1 MSKIKLSI
9 HNDMASGTYVNEDDQ
24 YNEFLSSVR
33 KRFKSLVNAGT
44 KLFTTNATGLYEAYL
59 GGLPEEARQHYNCRC
74 CKNFIERYG
83 SLVTISDSGE
93 MQSAL
98 WDENETPSFFVE
110 SVYNMKE
117 LVLKEK
123 VSGVF
128 YSEFQT
134 LGQPFTGE
142 WEHLSVSLPKE
153 LVFRPNLLNARQLSA
168 EKREDFKMLI
178 NALLDYS
185 QEVVEQA
192 VALLKTE
199 SLYRSEKCLGV
210 AEWFLSLIE
219 HRAAIKNYRNKEN
232 LVWLAVATAPVGFCH
247 IRSSMIGT
255 LLDDIA
261 SGMEFEDVSRR
272 FADKMHPLQYQ
283 RPQAAPSAGNI
294 AEAERIV
301 EKLGI
306 QKSFARR
313 FARLDEL
320 ETLWTPKGKKEAVKS
335 GGMFSHL
342 ETKGK
347 KALPKM
353 DMPAITMTWKKFSET
368 VLPFAEEIEYNVK
381 SVSDNYSAILTAVHE
396 DAPPILKWDTEE
408 KRNPFSWYV
417 YNGGSPANRWNLSP
431 GYRKV
436 TGITLQPSMWH
447 DENAHQGKSVFFI
460 IEGAKDNRHQG
471 AGNALFP
478 ETLKSEL
485 RAIRST
491 IEAYSRNETIEG
503 YDEAS
508 ACGVR
513 LQYGSNWNTLIRVT
527 TKTGTAT
534 YKLDRWD

>member
-1 MSKIKLSI
+1 MSKVKLSI

-24 YNEFLSSVR
+24 YIEFLSSVR
-33 KRFKSLVNAGT
+33 KRFKSMVDAGT
-44 KLFTTNATGLYEAYL
+44 QLFTTSATGLYEAYL
-59 GGLPEEARQHYNCRC
+59 AGLPEESRQHYNCRC
-74 CKNFIERYG
+74 CKDFIERYG
-83 SLVTISDSGE
+83 SLVTISKNGV

-98 WDENETPSFFVE
+98 WDENETPPFFFA

-117 LVLKEK
+117 LVLREK

-142 WEHLSVSLPKE
+142 WEHLSATLPKE
-153 LVFRPNLLNARQLSA
+153 LVFRPNLTNARQLRA

-178 NALLDYS
+178 NALLEYPL
-185 QEVVEQA
+185 EVVDQA
-192 VALLKTE
+192 YMLLKTE
-199 SLYRSEKCLGV
+199 SLERSEKTLGV
-210 AEWFLSLIE
+210 AEWFKDLIE
-219 HRAAIKNYRNKEN
+219 RRAEVKNYRDKEN
-232 LVWLAVATAPVGFCH
+232 LTWLAVATAPNGFCH
-247 IRSSMIGT
+247 VRSSMIGT

-261 SGMEFEDVSRR
+261 SGMDFEDISRR
-272 FADKMHPLQYQ
+272 FADKMDSLKYQ

-306 QKSFARR
+306 QRSFARR

-320 ETLWTPKGKKEAVKS
+320 ETLWTPKGKKEPVKS

-342 ETKGK
+342 EAKGK
-347 KALPKM
+347 TERPKL

-381 SVSDNYSAILTAVHE
+381 SLSDNYSAILTAVHE

-417 YNGGSPANRWNLSP
+417 YNGGSPASRWNLSP

-460 IEGAKDNRHQG
+460 IEGAKDTMYQG
-471 AGNALFP
+471 AGSALFP
-478 ETLKSEL
+478 EILKSEL

-513 LQYGSNWNTLIRVT
+513 LQYGSNWSTLIRVT
-527 TKTGTAT
+527 TKTGTAI